1 MAEKCQSFAAQ
12 GLVTEMEFMSLAAAF
27 RVDLD
32 SGPIYSGAVY
42 QIQG

>member
-1 MAEKCQSFAAQ
+1 MAEKWQSFAAH
-12 GLVTEMEFMSLAAAF
+12 GPSTEMEFLSLPAAF

-32 SGPIYSGAVY
+32 SGPIYSDAVY